1 MAIRAEKSV
10 FDACMA
16 REGQI
21 VVADGGVNYRV
32 FFRRNQAKNKPADH
46 TTLYYGLSTAIE
58 PGMLLYYNSVA
69 MLVLNSE
76 TVENANYRRS
86 DAVRCNRTANLQ
98 VGAECEN
105 PNTGTLEF
113 MWTTVTGGADVPIY
127 FEVKQAPRNE
137 TGVALEQS
145 RYFAYIPAH
154 FQLAPDN
161 YAVQMYAFTATDVNV
176 PYALKRY
183 GIDTVDDSYA
193 YRDANNVF
201 HGFVVCELNVMLSS

>member
-16 REGQI
+16 REGKI
-21 VVADGGVNYRV
+21 VVADGGNYRL

-46 TTLYYGLSTAIE
+46 ITLYYSLSTAIE

-105 PNTGTLEF
+105 PYTGNLEF
-113 MWTTVTGGADVPIY
+113 MWTTITGGADVPIY

-193 YRDANNVF
+193 YRDVNNVF
-201 HGFVVCELNVMLSS
+201 HGFVVCELNVMLAS